1 MAFHFQKKQRV
12 KFLKMLFSYYGIA
25 IALTVL
31 ALAVWGEYADP
42 SPLSLL
48 PLACALALIGV
59 AYNTSACVLRRVRL
73 TAFSYSIFASDDQQK
88 VIDRIETIGQYLCLF
103 SAPLLLPFA
112 FFFPAAAKIAVSVSL
127 LILPFVFVFIAG
139 IVADV
144 KYFKHAKKEKQKR
157 EAELEEQKK
166 REELGKWK

>member
-1 MAFHFQKKQRV
+1 MSFRFQKKQREN
-12 KFLKMLFSYYGIA
+12 FLKMLFSYYGVV

-31 ALAVWGEYADP
+31 ALAVWGEYANP
-42 SPLSLL
+42 SPLSFL
-48 PLACALALIGV
+48 PIACALALIGI
-59 AYNTSACVLRRVRL
+59 AYNTSACVLRRMRL
-73 TAFSYSIFASDDQQK
+73 TAFSYSVFASDDQQK

-112 FFFPAAAKIAVSVSL
+112 FFFPAAAKIATSVSL
-127 LILPFVFVFIAG
+127 LVHPFVFVLVAG

-144 KYFKHAKKEKQKR
+144 KYFRRAKKKKQKC